1 MRNIIED
8 DLAVTRA
15 FTDAYK
21 QALTKAEEYKR
32 DVVTRRMLR
41 DMLWGARAQGVN
53 EIVHGVSVADSKGSK
68 EPT

>member
-41 DMLWGARAQGVN
+41 DMLWGKRAQGVN
-53 EIVHGVSVADSKGSK
+53 EIIHGIADSEGT
-68 EPT
+68 EAAQ